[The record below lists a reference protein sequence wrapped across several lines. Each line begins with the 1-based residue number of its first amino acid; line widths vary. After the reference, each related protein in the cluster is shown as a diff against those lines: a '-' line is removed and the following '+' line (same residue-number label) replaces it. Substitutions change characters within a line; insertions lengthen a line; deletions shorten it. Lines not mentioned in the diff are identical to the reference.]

1 MVPDKPQKD
10 ENFHFTWY
18 DYIGFRTRWYVKL
31 VKSEVERLTKVTVH
45 LSHTIQNGGLNLFL
59 FWQAFDNFLGVYE
72 LYKVDMHQIK
82 LNSAR
87 IFQEINI
94 FASFLLSCSCMSKIL
109 YKDIQILMYKY

>member
-1 MVPDKPQKD
+1 MTH
-10 ENFHFTWY
+10 ER
-18 DYIGFRTRWYVKL
+18 GFPWKL
-31 VKSEVERLTKVTVH
+31 
-45 LSHTIQNGGLNLFL
+45 HTIQNGGLNLFL

-94 FASFLLSCSCMSKIL
+94 YASFLLSCICMSKIL
-109 YKDIQILMYKY
+109 NKSIQILIYK

>member
-1 MVPDKPQKD
+1 M
-10 ENFHFTWY
+10 
-18 DYIGFRTRWYVKL
+18 L
-31 VKSEVERLTKVTVH
+31 A
-45 LSHTIQNGGLNLFL
+45 HTIENGGLNQFLFL
-59 FWQAFDNFLGVYE
+59 QTFDNFLGVYV

-109 YKDIQILMYKY
+109 YKNIQILIYK

>member
-1 MVPDKPQKD
+1 MAS
-10 ENFHFTWY
+10 FFSLITY
-18 DYIGFRTRWYVKL
+18 LYICTL
-31 VKSEVERLTKVTVH
+31 
-45 LSHTIQNGGLNLFL
+45 HTIQNGGFNLFL